1 MLETLSLSLSL
12 SSALPGIDIEQLISS
27 IGVLGIILI
36 IFAESGLLI
45 GFFLPGDSLLFTAG
59 FLVHIGVLQIN
70 IHLLV
75 LLLFIAAVLGDN
87 VGYAFGRRAG
97 PRLFT
102 RPNSR
107 LFKQENI
114 QHAEAFYKKHGGK
127 TIIIARFIPVV
138 RTFAPIVAGVGRMHY
153 LTFLSYNIVGGLLW
167 AVGVTYLGY
176 FLGAWFTSMGLDI
189 DTVLLPV
196 VAVIILISVLPP
208 LIHIFKD
215 KKQRDAAWSATKRQV
230 SLLLRRD

>member
-1 MLETLSLSLSL
+1 MLETLPLSLSF

-138 RTFAPIVAGVGRMHY
+138 RTFAPIVAGVGKMHY
-153 LTFLSYNIVGGLLW
+153 PTFLSYNIIGGLLW

-176 FLGAWFTSMGLDI
+176 FLGAWFTSIGLDI